1 MSAVC
6 PSWLSFIL
14 YNPVRKFLTSRQQV
28 IEESGI
34 TADSVVLEIGAGNGF
49 FTELLA
55 QSSKKVIAIELQEA
69 MVRKLVKRTHLFAEK
84 VNIVTGDVAEVL
96 LEEQVADVCLMY
108 YSFHEVGRKAE
119 AAERIISALKSNG
132 ILSIYEPTIEVNR
145 ADMKQTVNLFVRCG
159 LRNEFSRDG
168 FFTRFARLRKTDA
181 PA

>member
-34 TADSVVLEIGAGNGF
+34 TADSVVLEVGAGNGF

-69 MVRKLVKRTHLFAEK
+69 MVRKLEKRTHLFAEK
-84 VNIVTGDVAEVL
+84 VNIVTGDIADVL
-96 LEEQVADVCLMY
+96 LEERVVDVCLMY

-119 AAERIISALKSNG
+119 AAKRIISALKSNG
-132 ILSIYEPTIEVNR
+132 IISIFEPTIEVDRTN
-145 ADMKQTVNLFVRCG
+145 MQQTVDLFERSG
-159 LRNEFSRDG
+159 LKKEYSRDG
-168 FFTRFARLRKTDA
+168 FFTRFCRLRKTDA
-181 PA
+181 PV